1 MTFQAIASADRG
13 ATEASAPRWPRFF
26 RVLTLRARAEWP
38 VIRADRSV
46 QMLVRALA
54 VAAALAFAMV
64 AVLLAIPDGRDRAKT
79 AEPSARTARNGAQA
93 RNRATPPVVQ
103 LARGDIDDVALDA
116 DFSLEEAGRS
126 WARAAER
133 KYEPPLQAD
142 KFERDLKSAESEPGV
157 LQFGPVRVARA
168 IVEHV
173 VQAAKTT
180 GSDPALLMAIADKE
194 SNFAPRAKASTSSA
208 SGLFQFIDATWF
220 KAVRLFG
227 WRHGQEEAAR
237 TIEASDGDLRVP
249 RQKRTEILKLRNDPY
264 LSAVFAAEMLKHDG
278 ERIAE
283 RIGRPLTAGETYLI
297 HFLGPDDAARFMEKV
312 EEAPN
317 TSAARLLPRPARA
330 NKPIFYARKGRK
342 MKDKSVGEVHEA
354 FEAMMGQRSDRY
366 KNVEAKLP
374 GRALAYT
381 E

>member
-13 ATEASAPRWPRFF
+13 ATEASAPRWPRFLQ
-26 RVLTLRARAEWP
+26 VLTVRLRAEWP
-38 VIRADRSV
+38 DIRAAQSV
-46 QMLVRALA
+46 QVLVRALA
-54 VAAALAFAMV
+54 VAAAFAFAMV
-64 AVLLAIPDGRDRAKT
+64 AVLLAVPDGRDRVKP
-79 AEPSARTARNGAQA
+79 AETSARTARNGAQA
-93 RNRATPPVVQ
+93 RGRAAPPVIQ
-103 LARGDIDDVALDA
+103 LARGDIDDTALDA
-116 DFSLEEAGRS
+116 DFSLEEAARS
-126 WARAAER
+126 WARVAGRKGTADRPDAEAWR
-133 KYEPPLQAD
+133 GD
-142 KFERDLKSAESEPGV
+142 SATSGV

-208 SGLFQFIDATWF
+208 SGLFQFIDSTWF

-237 TIEASDGDLRVP
+237 AIEASDGDTRVS
-249 RQKRTEILKLRNDPY
+249 RQKRVEILKLRNDPY
-264 LSAVFAAEMLKHDG
+264 LSAVFAAEMLKYDG
-278 ERIAE
+278 ERISE
-283 RIGRPLTAGETYLI
+283 RLGRPLTAGETYLI
-297 HFLGPDDAARFMEKV
+297 HFLGPDDAARFMQKMD
-312 EEAPN
+312 EAPN
-317 TSAARLLPRPARA
+317 TSAARLLPKPARA
-330 NKPIFYARKGRK
+330 NKPIFYARQGRK

-366 KNVEAKLP
+366 RGVESKLP
-374 GRALAYT
+374 GGALAYT